1 MKEVIYNYDNLKENE
16 IDEIVIRCKGLII
29 NNKNEIMLGFCH
41 NTYQFPG
48 GHLEE
53 KETLLDC
60 LKREIKEETGIEL
73 EDDEINKNIIEKNT
87 HYTRNYRNTNKNRKN
102 EIYYYIIKTNKL
114 ANINNSHLDKNE
126 IEGNYIIKMINI
138 NNVENILIDSIS
150 LNEIN
155 KIIVEEMLDV
165 INEYKKIYN
174 QA

>member
-1 MKEVIYNYDNLKENE
+1 MKEVIYKYDNLKENE

-53 KETLLDC
+53 NETLLDC

-87 HYTRNYRNTNKNRKN
+87 HYTRNYRNTNKNKKN

-114 ANINNSHLDKNE
+114 PNINNSHLDKDE

>member
-16 IDEIVIRCKGLII
+16 IDEIVIRCKGLIV
-29 NNKNEIMLGFCH
+29 NNKNEIMIGYCH

-53 KETLLDC
+53 NETLLDC

-87 HYTRNYRNTNKNRKN
+87 HYTRNYCNSNKNRKN
-102 EIYYYIIKTNKL
+102 EIYYYVIKTDKL
-114 ANINNSHLDKNE
+114 PNINNNHLDKNE
-126 IEGNYIIKMINI
+126 IDGNYIIKMIDI
-138 NNVENILIDSIS
+138 NNVEQILINSIS
-150 LNEIN
+150 LNGVN

-165 INEYKKIYN
+165 INEYKKIL
-174 QA
+174 

>member
-29 NNKNEIMLGFCH
+29 NN
-41 NTYQFPG
+41 
-48 GHLEE
+48 
-53 KETLLDC
+53 
-60 LKREIKEETGIEL
+60 
-73 EDDEINKNIIEKNT
+73 
-87 HYTRNYRNTNKNRKN
+87 
-102 EIYYYIIKTNKL
+102 
-114 ANINNSHLDKNE
+114 SHLDKNE
-126 IEGNYIIKMINI
+126 IEGNYIIKIINI

>member
-1 MKEVIYNYDNLKENE
+1 
-16 IDEIVIRCKGLII
+16 
-29 NNKNEIMLGFCH
+29 MLGFYH

-53 KETLLDC
+53 NETLLDC

-73 EDDEINKNIIEKNT
+73 KDNEINKNIIEKNT

>member
-1 MKEVIYNYDNLKENE
+1 
-16 IDEIVIRCKGLII
+16 
-29 NNKNEIMLGFCH
+29 MLGFCH
-41 NTYQFPG
+41 NTYQFSG

-53 KETLLDC
+53 NETLLDC

-73 EDDEINKNIIEKNT
+73 EDYEINKNIIEKNT

-102 EIYYYIIKTNKL
+102 KIYYYIIKTNKL
-114 ANINNSHLDKNE
+114 PNINNSHLDKNE

>member
-1 MKEVIYNYDNLKENE
+1 MKEVIYNYDNLRENE

-29 NNKNEIMLGFCH
+29 NNKNEIMLGYCQ

-53 KETLLDC
+53 NETLLDC

-114 ANINNSHLDKNE
+114 PNINNNHLDKNE
-126 IEGNYIIKMINI
+126 IEGNYTIKMIDI
-138 NNVENILIDSIS
+138 NDVENILIDSIP
-150 LNEIN
+150 LNDIN

-174 QA
+174 QT

>member
-1 MKEVIYNYDNLKENE
+1 
-16 IDEIVIRCKGLII
+16 
-29 NNKNEIMLGFCH
+29 MLGFCH
-41 NTYQFPG
+41 NTYQFSG

-53 KETLLDC
+53 NETLLDC
-60 LKREIKEETGIEL
+60 LKRKIKEETGIQL

-102 EIYYYIIKTNKL
+102 KIYYYIIKTNKL
-114 ANINNSHLDKNE
+114 PNINNSHLDKNE

>member
-29 NNKNEIMLGFCH
+29 NNKNEIMLGYCH

-53 KETLLDC
+53 NETLLDC

-87 HYTRNYRNTNKNRKN
+87 RYTKNYHNTNKNRKN

-114 ANINNSHLDKNE
+114 PNINNNHLDKNE
-126 IEGNYIIKMINI
+126 IEGNYIIKMINLYD
-138 NNVENILIDSIS
+138 VENTLIDSIS
-150 LNEIN
+150 LNDIN

-165 INEYKKIYN
+165 IKEYKTRNKI
-174 QA
+174 

>member
-1 MKEVIYNYDNLKENE
+1 MWKSI
-16 IDEIVIRCKGLII
+16 
-29 NNKNEIMLGFCH
+29 
-41 NTYQFPG
+41 
-48 GHLEE
+48 
-53 KETLLDC
+53 
-60 LKREIKEETGIEL
+60 
-73 EDDEINKNIIEKNT
+73 
-87 HYTRNYRNTNKNRKN
+87 
-102 EIYYYIIKTNKL
+102 IYYYIIKTNKL

>member
-29 NNKNEIMLGFCH
+29 NNKNEIMLGYCH

-53 KETLLDC
+53 NETLLDC
-60 LKREIKEETGIEL
+60 LKREVKEETGIEL
-73 EDDEINKNIIEKNT
+73 NDEEIDKNIIEKNT
-87 HYTRNYRNTNKNRKN
+87 HYTRNYRNSKKNRKN

-114 ANINNSHLDKNE
+114 PNINNSLLDKNE
-126 IEGNYIIKMINI
+126 IDGNYTIKMIDI
-138 NNVENILIDSIS
+138 NNVEQILIDSIS
-150 LNEIN
+150 LNEVN

-165 INEYKKIYN
+165 INEYKKIL
-174 QA
+174 

>member
-1 MKEVIYNYDNLKENE
+1 
-16 IDEIVIRCKGLII
+16 
-29 NNKNEIMLGFCH
+29 MLGFCH
-41 NTYQFPG
+41 NTYQFSG

-53 KETLLDC
+53 NETLLDC

-102 EIYYYIIKTNKL
+102 KIYYYIIKTNKL
-114 ANINNSHLDKNE
+114 PNINNSHLDKNE

>member
-1 MKEVIYNYDNLKENE
+1 MEEN
-16 IDEIVIRCKGLII
+16 
-29 NNKNEIMLGFCH
+29 
-41 NTYQFPG
+41 
-48 GHLEE
+48 
-53 KETLLDC
+53 ETLLDC
-60 LKREIKEETGIEL
+60 LKREIKEETELEL
-73 EDDEINKNIIEKNT
+73 EDEEINKNIIEKNT

-102 EIYYYIIKTNKL
+102 KIYYYIIKTNKL
-114 ANINNSHLDKNE
+114 PNINNSHLDKNE